1 MKNHIVAADWR
12 RRSPGMGVGVGVATV
27 VVVVRPKST
36 PFTVV
41 SDPFGTPPSIG
52 VVVPKE

>member
-1 MKNHIVAADWR
+1 
-12 RRSPGMGVGVGVATV
+12 VGVGVATV

-36 PFTVV
+36 PFTLV